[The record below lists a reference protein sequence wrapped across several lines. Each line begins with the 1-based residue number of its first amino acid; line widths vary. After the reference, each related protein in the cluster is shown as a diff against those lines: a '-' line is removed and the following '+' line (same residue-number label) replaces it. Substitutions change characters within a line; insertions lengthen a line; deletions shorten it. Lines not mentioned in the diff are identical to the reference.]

1 MRFGE
6 YVFTVAMI
14 IVAATFAA
22 NLIFTIVTESQ
33 RSSLSD
39 YSETST
45 DSVARNGTIVRV
57 PAVDTEGRGLVGMFE
72 VEAVPGTGKTLTNID
87 HILFFVETQY
97 SIQSAKSVAANVTG
111 LDINRYNIVYDVETR
126 GGNSTVVSG
135 PSAGAALAI
144 ATIAELQGME
154 LNPDVMIT
162 GSIKPDG
169 TIGKVGGVPE
179 KLRAAREAGAKVF
192 LVPAGQGLKDSFRV
206 DKQCEK
212 VGGLNVCRTS
222 YVEVPSI
229 ASDEFG
235 VIVREVADVREALKY
250 FVN

>member
-1 MRFGE
+1 MRFGQ
-6 YVFTVAMI
+6 YVFTFTMLVI
-14 IVAATFAA
+14 AATFSA
-22 NLIFTIVTESQ
+22 NLIFTIVTETQ

-39 YSETST
+39 YSEIST
-45 DSVARNGTIVRV
+45 DSVTRNGTVVKV
-57 PAVDTEGRGLVGMFE
+57 PAVDTEGRGLVGRFE

-97 SIQSAKSVAANVTG
+97 SIQTAKGVAANVTG

-144 ATIAELQGME
+144 GTIAELQGLE

-169 TIGKVGGVPE
+169 TIGKVGGVLE
-179 KLRAAREAGAKVF
+179 KLKAVREAGAKVF
-192 LVPAGQGLKDSFRV
+192 LVPVGQGLRDSFKV
-206 DKQCEK
+206 EKSCEK
-212 VGGLNVCRTS
+212 RGRLSVCRTS
-222 YVEVPSI
+222 YVEVPGIS
-229 ASDEFG
+229 SDGYG
-235 VIVREVADVREALKY
+235 VIVKEVADIREALKY